1 MELEVKQQDDILVAR
16 ITGEFLLEDAS
27 EGFKQLLEIV
37 QHHNATKVI
46 IDGLDISGK
55 ITNLESYEYGI
66 SIAEE
71 LHKLIISK
79 KYKFPRFAYILK
91 PTFYNKND
99 LIGETVAANLGAQVK
114 VFNNVKEA
122 IQWLKD
128 D

>member
-1 MELEVKQQDDILVAR
+1 MELEVKQQDNILVAR
-16 ITGEFLLEDAS
+16 VTGEFFLEEAI
-27 EGFKQLLEIV
+27 EGFRQLLETV
-37 QHHNATKVI
+37 QHHDATKVI

-71 LHKLIISK
+71 LHKLIVSK
-79 KYKFPRFAYILK
+79 NYKFPHFAYVLK

-114 VFNNVKEA
+114 VFENMNEA
-122 IQWLKD
+122 IEWLRD
-128 D
+128 N